1 VNRSQAAQTLVALAL
16 FLPLV
21 LVPVA
26 AYAVEAAL
34 LATRASLLQAAVARA
49 AEDATQALDVT
60 ALRSGGVLRLNPSE
74 AARIAGE
81 SLAGQDSTARLD
93 DVTVGELSVTVRA
106 HDEVPLAFGGILHAG
121 TVRLATVATA
131 RLTAGYRSPSS
142 RVALP
147 KRSLS
152 MTG

>member
-1 VNRSQAAQTLVALAL
+1 MNRSQAAQTLVALAL
-16 FLPLV
+16 FVPLV

-26 AYAVEAAL
+26 GYAVEATL

-49 AEDATQALDVT
+49 AEDATQALDVS
-60 ALRSGGVLRLNPSE
+60 ALRSSGVLRLDPAN
-74 AARIAGE
+74 ATRIARA
-81 SLAGQDSTARLD
+81 SLAAQDSNARLGE
-93 DVTVGELSVTVRA
+93 VTVGERSVTVRA
-106 HDEVPLAFGGILHAG
+106 HDEVPLAFGGILQTG
-121 TVRLATVATA
+121 DVRLASVATA